1 MGKGINKFLNLIGF
15 GDDEDSSAPESYPA
29 SGVGSSRES
38 ASGRMTSG
46 TAASAGPRKA
56 ATQVRSAPPSS
67 GRIVNMQQAGTQDPM
82 RMMLLQPQ
90 SFEDTQM
97 VIDNLR
103 EGKSVIVNLE
113 NMNQDAAQRV
123 LDFISGAIYAL
134 DGDMRKVSKG
144 IFLCAPH
151 GIDISGNV
159 ASSFAS
165 SLRRPDRR

>member
-1 MGKGINKFLNLIGF
+1 MGKFNRFLNLIGF
-15 GDDEDSSAPESYPA
+15 GEEEDTDVRPSARDGGSGRASSVSSAPRKS
-29 SGVGSSRES
+29 SSSRV
-38 ASGRMTSG
+38 T
-46 TAASAGPRKA
+46 P
-56 ATQVRSAPPSS
+56 SAPARVVS
-67 GRIVNMQQAGTQDPM
+67 MQQTMNVPDPM
-82 RMMLLQPQ
+82 QMMLLQPQ

-103 EGKSVIVNLE
+103 DGRSVIVNLE
-113 NMNQDAAQRV
+113 NMNQATAQRV

-144 IFLCAPH
+144 IFLCAPN

-165 SLRRPDRR
+165 SLRKSDRR

>member
-1 MGKGINKFLNLIGF
+1 MGKFNKFLNLIGF
-15 GDDEDSSAPESYPA
+15 GEEDDTDVRPSSSGRDSGASRMSSAA
-29 SGVGSSRES
+29 STPRKSTSSSRPVS
-38 ASGRMTSG
+38 ASG
-46 TAASAGPRKA
+46 
-56 ATQVRSAPPSS
+56 PSRVVS
-67 GRIVNMQQAGTQDPM
+67 MQQGMSVPDPM

-113 NMNQDAAQRV
+113 NMNQGTAQRV

-144 IFLCAPH
+144 IFLCAPS

-165 SLRRPDRR
+165 SLRKSDRR

>member
-1 MGKGINKFLNLIGF
+1 MGKFNKFLNLIGF
-15 GDDEDSSAPESYPA
+15 GEEDDGDVRPSSVRD
-29 SGVGSSRES
+29 GG
-38 ASGRMTSG
+38 SGRMSG
-46 TAASAGPRKA
+46 TASAQRKA
-56 ATQVRSAPPSS
+56 SSSRPVSAPA
-67 GRIVNMQQAGTQDPM
+67 RVVNMQQTMNVPDPM

-103 EGKSVIVNLE
+103 DGKSVIVNLE
-113 NMNQDAAQRV
+113 NMNQATAQRV

-144 IFLCAPH
+144 IFLCAPS

-165 SLRRPDRR
+165 TLRKTDRR

>member
-1 MGKGINKFLNLIGF
+1 MGKFNKFLNLIGF
-15 GDDEDSSAPESYPA
+15 GEEDDTDVRPSSVRDGGSARA
-29 SGVGSSRES
+29 SGSSSVPRKASSSRPVS
-38 ASGRMTSG
+38 
-46 TAASAGPRKA
+46 SAGPAR
-56 ATQVRSAPPSS
+56 V
-67 GRIVNMQQAGTQDPM
+67 VNMQQTMNVPDPM

-103 EGKSVIVNLE
+103 DGKSVIVNLE
-113 NMNQDAAQRV
+113 NMNQATAQRV

-144 IFLCAPH
+144 IFLCAPN

-165 SLRRPDRR
+165 TLRKTDRR